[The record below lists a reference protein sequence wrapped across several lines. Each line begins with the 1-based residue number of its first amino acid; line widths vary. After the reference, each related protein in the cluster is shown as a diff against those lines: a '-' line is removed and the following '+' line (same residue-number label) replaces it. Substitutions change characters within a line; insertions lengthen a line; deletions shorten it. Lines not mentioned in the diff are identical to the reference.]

1 MLGKLIANDVFK
13 QKRTMLA
20 FIIIAVPIFT
30 SLLLAVDL
38 GIRYKDYLYPLAL
51 KKGITSW
58 QMLLHEQRLVFFKEY
73 LPLFGAV
80 IISSIFDNE
89 YKNNGWTLELTFPVS
104 KERIILSKF
113 IASLI
118 FMTAMLTVN
127 IISLILVGKLMG
139 FPEAVEGIYFV
150 KMFFIQLISVASVMT
165 IHLYLTIKN
174 KNTLISIITAGLI
187 CVVSSD
193 LYYKGSSISKFN
205 PYSFTS
211 FSDGLTDINVTLI
224 VTAALILMI
233 AGLAY
238 TIRYFK
244 KKQCY

>member
-1 MLGKLIANDVFK
+1 MLGKLIANDIFK
-13 QKRTMLA
+13 QKRTKLLL
-20 FIIIAVPIFT
+20 IIIAVPILT
-30 SLLLAVDL
+30 SLMLAVDL
-38 GIRYKDYLYPLAL
+38 DIRYKDYLYPLAL

-73 LPLFGAV
+73 LPLFGAM

-104 KERIILSKF
+104 KEKIIISKF
-113 IASLI
+113 ITSVI
-118 FMTAMLTVN
+118 FMAIMLIVN
-127 IISLILVGKLMG
+127 IISLILAGKFAG

-150 KMFFIQLISVASVMT
+150 KMFLIQFIALASVMT

-174 KNTLISIITAGLI
+174 RNTLISIITAGCI
-187 CVVSSD
+187 CIVSSD

-205 PYSFTS
+205 PYSFAS
-211 FSDGLTDINVTLI
+211 FSDELNNVNITLI
-224 VTAALILMI
+224 VIAALILMF
-233 AGLAY
+233 AGLIY
-238 TIRYFK
+238 TLRYFK

>member
-1 MLGKLIANDVFK
+1 MLGKLIANDIFK
-13 QKRTMLA
+13 QKRTMLIL
-20 FIIIAVPIFT
+20 IIIAVPILT

-73 LPLFGAV
+73 LPLFGAM

-89 YKNNGWTLELTFPVS
+89 YKNNRWTLELTFPVS
-104 KERIILSKF
+104 REKIIMSKF
-113 IASLI
+113 ITSLI
-118 FMTAMLTVN
+118 FMTIMLIVN
-127 IISLILVGKLMG
+127 IISLILVGKFSG

-150 KMFFIQLISVASVMT
+150 KMFLIQFIAVASVMT

-174 KNTLISIITAGLI
+174 KNTLTSILIAGLI
-187 CVVSSD
+187 CIVSSD

-205 PYSFTS
+205 PYSFAS
-211 FSDGLTDINVTLI
+211 FSDGLTNVNLTLI
-224 VTAALILMI
+224 TTASLILII

-238 TIRYFK
+238 TIRYFN